1 MKNTIYFDHAATTPV
16 NPLVIQAM
24 TEVLTQDFGNPSSIH
39 QFGRKTYKLLTE
51 ARSAIAKSLLVKDSE
66 IIFTSGGTESDNM
79 AIIGTAFKKQID
91 GKHLITTAIEHPAVL
106 KTMKY
111 LKEQFGFEV
120 TYLPVDEKG
129 SLSVEMFKQALR
141 EDTILVSVM
150 AANNETG
157 NLLPIQ
163 EIGEI
168 LRDHQA
174 IFHTDA
180 VQAISLL
187 EIKPKKLGIDLLSAS
202 AHKLNGPKGV
212 GFLYKS
218 ANLPFMP
225 FFHGGE
231 QEGRFRAGTENLAS
245 IVGLK
250 KAIEILNQDER
261 KQRFKKYQTLQD
273 LLFRRLDEAK
283 VRYHLNGDL
292 NNKLPNILNLHLEKV
307 ASNLALMK
315 LDLKGFAIS
324 IGSACTAGNISD
336 SHVLAAMYGK
346 DHPAL
351 KQSIRISFGEG
362 NTKEQVEKLADE
374 LIALSQKTNKEEK

>member
-1 MKNTIYFDHAATTPV
+1 MKNAIYFDHAATTPV

-24 TEVLTQDFGNPSSIH
+24 TEVLTQNFGNPSSIH
-39 QFGRKTYKLLTE
+39 QFGRKAHKLLAE
-51 ARSAIAKSLLVKDSE
+51 ARKEVTNSLQVKDSE
-66 IIFTSGGTESDNM
+66 IIFTSGGTESNNA
-79 AIIGTAFKKQID
+79 AIIGMAL
-91 GKHLITTAIEHPAVL
+91 KHKDKGRHLLTTAIEHPSVL
-106 KTMKY
+106 MTMKY

-120 TYLPVDEKG
+120 TYLSVDKAG
-129 SLSVEMFKQALR
+129 NLSVKAFKQALR
-141 EDTILVSVM
+141 KDTILVSVM
-150 AANNETG
+150 AVNNETG

-168 LRDHQA
+168 LRNHKA
-174 IFHTDA
+174 IFHTDI
-180 VQAISLL
+180 VQAIGLL
-187 EIKPKKLGIDLLSAS
+187 EINPEKLGIDLLSAS

-261 KQRFKKYQTLQD
+261 KQRFKKYQILQD
-273 LLFRRLDEAK
+273 LLFRKLDEAK
-283 VRYHLNGDL
+283 VKYHLNGDL
-292 NNKLPNILNLHLEKV
+292 NNKLPNILNLHLENV
-307 ASNLALMK
+307 ASNLTLMK

-324 IGSACTAGNISD
+324 IGSACTAGNVSD
-336 SHVLAAMYGK
+336 SYVLAAMYGK
-346 DHPAL
+346 DHPVL
-351 KQSIRISFGEG
+351 RESIRISFGEG
-362 NTKEQVEKLADE
+362 NTKEQVEKLANE